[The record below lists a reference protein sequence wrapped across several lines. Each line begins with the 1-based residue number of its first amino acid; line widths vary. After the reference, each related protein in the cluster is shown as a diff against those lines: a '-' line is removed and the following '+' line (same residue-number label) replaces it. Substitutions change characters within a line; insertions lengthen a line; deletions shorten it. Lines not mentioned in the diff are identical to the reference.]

1 MEKKEEQKQPAYR
14 TPRLQLLRQIVM
26 LLITIGI
33 ALLSTFISSI
43 TTKINETL
51 KDLQSNVKIDIRN

>member
-1 MEKKEEQKQPAYR
+1 MEKKDQQQQPAYR

-51 KDLQSNVKIDIRN
+51 KELQSNMKIDIRN

>member
-1 MEKKEEQKQPAYR
+1 MEKKEEQQQPAYR
-14 TPRLQLLRQIVM
+14 TPRLQLLRQITM

-51 KDLQSNVKIDIRN
+51 KELQSNMKIDIRN

>member
-1 MEKKEEQKQPAYR
+1 MEKKDQQQQPTYR

-51 KDLQSNVKIDIRN
+51 KDLQSNMKIDIRN

>member
-1 MEKKEEQKQPAYR
+1 MEKKEEQQQPAYR

-51 KDLQSNVKIDIRN
+51 KDLQSNMKIDIRN

>member
-1 MEKKEEQKQPAYR
+1 MEDKDKQQQPAYR

-51 KDLQSNVKIDIRN
+51 KDLQSNMKIDIRN

>member
-1 MEKKEEQKQPAYR
+1 MEKKDEQQKPAYR

-51 KDLQSNVKIDIRN
+51 KELQSNMKIEMRN

>member
-1 MEKKEEQKQPAYR
+1 MEKEDKQQQPAYR

-51 KDLQSNVKIDIRN
+51 KELQSNMK

>member
-1 MEKKEEQKQPAYR
+1 MEKKDQPQQPAYR

-51 KDLQSNVKIDIRN
+51 KDLQSNMKIDIRN

>member
-1 MEKKEEQKQPAYR
+1 MEKKDQQQQPAYR

-51 KDLQSNVKIDIRN
+51 KDLQSNMKIDIRN